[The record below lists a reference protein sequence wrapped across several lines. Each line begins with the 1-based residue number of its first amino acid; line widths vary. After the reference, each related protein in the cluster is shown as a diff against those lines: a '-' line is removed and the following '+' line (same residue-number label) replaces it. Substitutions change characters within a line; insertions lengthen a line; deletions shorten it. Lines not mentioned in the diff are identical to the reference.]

1 MTSEDIENARE
12 AYRQQHWSE
21 AFARLSD
28 PKVSASLGFEDLR
41 RLAIAAHMLG
51 RPQERQAAGER
62 AYHAALDEGDLVAAA
77 TAAFWVGFG
86 HLEYGEVAQAGGWL
100 ARSGGLLEQIGEPTV
115 VHGYLLLPIGLR
127 SLGEGAIAEA
137 REAFEAMGRIGRQF
151 DDPDLVTFSLL
162 GLGDCLIQSGRKR
175 EGIGL
180 LDEAMLAV
188 TSGEVSPEVVGL
200 AYCAAIES
208 YQQAFDLRRAQEWTS
223 VLSGWCE
230 AQPDAVPFRGRCM
243 VYRTELMVLHGQWD
257 AAADEVRRAHDR
269 LAGPPPAPPPALGE
283 ADYQQAE
290 LDRLQGSFAAA
301 AAGYRRAA
309 EHGRQPEPGRA
320 LLRLAQGRL
329 ASALATIR
337 RALDET
343 ANTLARQRL
352 LGPYVEILIAVGEL
366 EDARAAATELGQLA
380 VGADSRLLD
389 AIATGADGAVRLA
402 SGDHAEALV
411 SLRRSWAAWQEV
423 DAAYEAARLRVLI
436 ALACRALGDEET
448 AAIELEAA
456 GRVFSDLGAGPDLAR
471 VRRAFGEGPGA
482 GGAQLTG
489 REVEVLR
496 LLAAGR
502 TNREIAGELV
512 ISERTVD
519 RHVSN
524 LFSKLD
530 VPSRSAATAYAYEH
544 GIV

>member
-1 MTSEDIENARE
+1 VTSEDIENARE

-28 PKVSASLGFEDLR
+28 TKVSASLRFEDLR

-51 RPQERQAAGER
+51 RPLERQAAGER
-62 AYHAALDEGDLVAAA
+62 AYRAALDEGDLVAAA

-86 HLEYGEVAQAGGWL
+86 HLEFGEVAQAGGWL
-100 ARSGGLLEQIGEPTV
+100 ARSGGLVEQIGEPTV
-115 VHGYLLLPIGLR
+115 VEGYLLLPVGLR
-127 SLGEGAIAEA
+127 SLAEGAVAEA
-137 REAFEAMGRIGRQF
+137 REAFEGIGRIGRQF

-162 GLGDCLIQSGRKR
+162 GLGDCLIRSGRKR
-175 EGIGL
+175 EGIEL

-188 TSGEVSPEVVGL
+188 TSGEVSPEIVGM
-200 AYCAAIES
+200 AYCAAIET

-243 VYRTELMVLHGQWD
+243 VYRTELMVFHGEWV

-269 LAGPPPAPPPALGE
+269 LVGPPPSPALGD

-290 LDRLQGSFAAA
+290 LERLRGSFAAA

-309 EHGRQPEPGRA
+309 EHGRQPEPGLA
-320 LLRLAQGRL
+320 LLRLAQGRP

-343 ANTLARQRL
+343 VNTLTRQRL
-352 LGPYVEILIAVGEL
+352 LGPYVEILIAAGEL

-389 AIATGADGAVRLA
+389 AIAMGADGAVRLA

-502 TNREIAGELV
+502 TNREIADELG

-524 LFSKLD
+524 VFSKLD
-530 VPSRSAATAYAYEH
+530 VQSRSAATAYAYEH